1 MLKTIYNKFD
11 KQKIT
16 DLPKVA
22 FPGRIITIF
31 SEGEAERAVRFLL
44 TQPILGFDTETR
56 PSFTRGHSNKVAL
69 LQVST
74 PDICFL
80 FRLNFIGI
88 TPAIKTLLED
98 TTVLKVGL
106 SLKDDILMLQ
116 HREQFTPGYFYDLQ
130 HHVKEIGIEDLSL
143 QKLYANIF
151 GMKMSKTQR
160 LSNWEASVLTNAQK
174 IYAATDAWSCIML
187 YDELNRLK
195 QTGEYELKM
204 VEEE

>member
-16 DLPKVA
+16 DLTKVA

-31 SEGEAERAVRFLL
+31 SGGEAERAVRFLL

>member
-56 PSFTRGHSNKVAL
+56 PRFTRGHSNKVAL

>member
-31 SEGEAERAVRFLL
+31 SGGEAERAVRFLL

>member
-130 HHVKEIGIEDLSL
+130 HNVKEIGIEDLSL